1 MIRITGFIHR
11 DALHDLI
18 GRWMLDRLKP
28 SDPTA
33 LLELVHFN
41 SVYVARYLPLLA
53 EGLLQG
59 VHGGRITRRTCFT
72 KGDLKEQLVAYM
84 PGVSERASR
93 LVADYRA
100 DPGRFYR
107 ETPFRGTLYFAD
119 SAGQRRYVGSSRIK
133 RIRRLAEKSARKVV
147 DWLYAEI
154 LRRARSDPLF
164 PESGP
169 AIGDLAGA
177 ARPDLARNLVHDL
190 DSLEAHGR
198 ALLHRLRAMPAPGWP
213 HDVEINDVAGIK
225 LVIEP
230 EAQERPVEVL
240 SGLGCRLVEREVH
253 RGDYSAV
260 NLLVDYFPDK
270 DPILAQGLPEKV
282 LRVFGVHGISPCDTR
297 RRFETF
303 VRSGEPGVRVE
314 IICSGAEETLESEIG
329 RCMHEDRII
338 RQRLGWAYQGHLS
351 QNLEFLLE
359 YLFALPAAPEARLGR
374 LPVRLWERYLPDYFD
389 EVKRVLF
396 RVPSVELNP
405 E

>member
-1 MIRITGFIHR
+1 MITITGFLHR
-11 DALHDLI
+11 DTLHDLI
-18 GRWMLDRLKP
+18 GRWMLDRFEP

-53 EGLLQG
+53 QGLLQDL
-59 VHGGRITRRTCFT
+59 HGGRITHRTCVS
-72 KGDLKEQLVAYM
+72 KGELKDQLVADL
-84 PGVSERASR
+84 PSSSERASR

-100 DPGRFYR
+100 DPGFFYR

-119 SAGQRRYVGSSRIK
+119 SAGQRDYVGSSRIK

-147 DWLYAEI
+147 DWLCEGS
-154 LRRARSDPLF
+154 LLQARSDPRISD
-164 PESGP
+164 SG
-169 AIGDLAGA
+169 GTRCDLAGPA
-177 ARPDLARNLVHDL
+177 HSDLLPDPDTL
-190 DSLEAHGR
+190 DAHGR
-198 ALLHRLRAMPAPGWP
+198 ALLERLRAMPLPCWP
-213 HDVEINDVAGIK
+213 RDVEINDVAGIK
-225 LVIEP
+225 VVMESDGQARLAGI
-230 EAQERPVEVL
+230 L
-240 SGLGCRLVEREVH
+240 GGLGCRLLEREVH

-260 NLLVDYFPDK
+260 NLLVDYAPDK
-270 DPILAQGLPEKV
+270 EPILAQGLPEKV
-282 LRVFGVHGISPCDTR
+282 VRVFRDHGVSPGETR

-338 RQRLGWAYQGHLS
+338 RQRLGRTYQGHLS
-351 QNLEFLLE
+351 QNVEFLLE
-359 YLFALPAAPEARLGR
+359 YLFALPAAPEARLDR
-374 LPVRLWERYLPDYFD
+374 LPVRLWERYLPDYFE

>member
-1 MIRITGFIHR
+1 MITITGFIHR

-18 GRWMLDRLKP
+18 GRWMLDRFEP

-33 LLELVHFN
+33 LLQLVHFN

-53 EGLLQG
+53 QGLLQG
-59 VHGGRITRRTCFT
+59 VHGGPITRRPCCT
-72 KGDLKEQLVAYM
+72 KGDLKDQLAADL
-84 PGVSERASR
+84 PSASERARR

-107 ETPFRGTLYFAD
+107 ETPFRGTLYFAE
-119 SAGQRRYVGSSRIK
+119 SAGQRHYVGSSRIK

-147 DWLYAEI
+147 DWLCEEI
-154 LRRARSDPLF
+154 VLQARSDPRFSDLVLT
-164 PESGP
+164 PCGLGGP
-169 AIGDLAGA
+169 TH
-177 ARPDLARNLVHDL
+177 PDLLSDPDTL
-190 DSLEAHGR
+190 DAHAR
-198 ALLHRLRAMPAPGWP
+198 ALLDRLRATPSPHWP

-225 LVIEP
+225 VVMEP
-230 EAQERPVEVL
+230 DNEARLAEVL
-240 SGLGCRLVEREVH
+240 GGLGCRLVEREVH

-260 NLLVDYFPDK
+260 NLLVDFGPDK
-270 DPILAQGLPEKV
+270 DRILAQRLPEKV
-282 LRVFGVHGISPCDTR
+282 VRVFRDHGVSPSETR

-303 VRSGEPGVRVE
+303 VRTGEPAVRVE
-314 IICSGAEETLESEIG
+314 IICSDAAETLESEIG
-329 RCMHEDRII
+329 RCMHEERII
-338 RQRLGWAYQGHLS
+338 RQRLGRAYQGHLS
-351 QNLEFLLE
+351 QNVEFLLE
-359 YLFALPAAPEARLGR
+359 YLFSLPAAPEVRLEC